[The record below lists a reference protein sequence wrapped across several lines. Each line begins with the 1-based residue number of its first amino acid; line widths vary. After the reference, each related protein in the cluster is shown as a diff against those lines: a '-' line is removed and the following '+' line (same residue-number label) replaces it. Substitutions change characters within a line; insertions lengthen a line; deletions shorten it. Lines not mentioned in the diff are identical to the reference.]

1 MKFAV
6 LIHEP
11 YKDDEDIYAQFEPA
25 LFRELIVR
33 YTLEL
38 GDAGKAFDRVEED
51 LRELLRH

>member
-1 MKFAV
+1 MKLAV
-6 LIHEP
+6 LLHEP

-38 GDAGKAFDRVEED
+38 GDAGKAFDKVIED
-51 LRELLRH
+51 LKETLKH